1 LPTNLT
7 IREVTAEIL
16 DLPIRRLHQFSTTT
30 IRHQSYVLVRV
41 RTEEGLTGIGEGVTP
56 GGPWWGGESVE
67 TIKLMIDAY
76 LAPMLVG
83 EDASRAAHLLARMD
97 RAVAGNRFA
106 KAPLEVACY
115 DLLGKA
121 LGVPV
126 CDLLGGL
133 YRDSLPSVWAL
144 ASGDPRTDVAEAEE
158 KIGANLH
165 SRFKLKAGAEEPA
178 ADVERI
184 VKISKALGEEAG
196 LVVDPNGA
204 WDELTARLLMP
215 RLEEASVALLEQP
228 VPRWNL
234 EGMAR
239 LTAMRSIPIM
249 ADESVCSAQDALAV
263 VRNHSAD
270 MIAIKLPKSGGIT
283 GARKVAA
290 VAEAAGV
297 PLYGGSTL
305 ETSVGTAASLHVY
318 CSVPRMTE
326 GCELFGPLWL
336 ADDIVE
342 EPVEFRDCRV
352 WLPRGPGLG
361 VRLDE
366 EKVAYYR
373 RSP

>member
-1 LPTNLT
+1 
-7 IREVTAEIL
+7 
-16 DLPIRRLHQFSTTT
+16 
-30 IRHQSYVLVRV
+30 
-41 RTEEGLTGIGEGVTP
+41 
-56 GGPWWGGESVE
+56 
-67 TIKLMIDAY
+67 MIDSY
-76 LAPMLVG
+76 LAPALVG

-97 RAVAGNRFA
+97 RAVAGNHFA

-126 CDLLGGL
+126 HDLLGGL

-158 KIGANLH
+158 KIEANLH

-215 RLEEASVALLEQP
+215 RPEEAGVALLEQP

-239 LTAMRSIPIM
+239 LTAMRSVPIM

-263 VRNHSAD
+263 VRDHCAD
-270 MIAIKLPKSGGIT
+270 VIAIKLPKSGGIT
-283 GARKVAA
+283 GARKIAA

-352 WLPRGPGLG
+352 WLPREPGIG

-366 EKVAYYR
+366 EKVAHYR
-373 RSP
+373 KAEQ